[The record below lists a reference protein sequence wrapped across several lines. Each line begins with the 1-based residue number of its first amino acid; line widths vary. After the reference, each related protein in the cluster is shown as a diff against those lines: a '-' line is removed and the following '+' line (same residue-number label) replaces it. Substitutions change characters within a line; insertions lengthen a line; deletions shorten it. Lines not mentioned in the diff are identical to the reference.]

1 MLFRSKGE
9 ITIDSIEAYVDKLFK
24 NTPASEALEQ
34 MKEDLTEALSQAESI
49 VKDKVNEIT
58 AEYKPQIE
66 SAMTSAR
73 QILATVE
80 NMMNNLP
87 EQIKAV
93 MDDATSNLEAILAE
107 IDGILDGDKIELSEL
122 RSFAN
127 RLDERATE
135 YLNKIKADLSDEEL
149 AELEKRKEAVIAK
162 MSDQKQVLEK
172 ALNDA
177 EKIAKDYLSKLKE
190 ARKNSE
196 K

>member
-1 MLFRSKGE
+1 
-9 ITIDSIEAYVDKLFK
+9 
-24 NTPASEALEQ
+24 
-34 MKEDLTEALSQAESI
+34 
-49 VKDKVNEIT
+49 
-58 AEYKPQIE
+58 
-66 SAMTSAR
+66 
-73 QILATVE
+73 
-80 NMMNNLP
+80 MNNLP
-87 EQIKAV
+87 EPIKAV

-122 RSFAN
+122 RSLAN

-162 MSDQKQVLEK
+162 MSDQKQILEK
-172 ALNDA
+172 ALDDA

>member
-1 MLFRSKGE
+1 
-9 ITIDSIEAYVDKLFK
+9 
-24 NTPASEALEQ
+24 
-34 MKEDLTEALSQAESI
+34 
-49 VKDKVNEIT
+49 
-58 AEYKPQIE
+58 
-66 SAMTSAR
+66 MTCAR

-87 EQIKAV
+87 EPIKAV

-122 RSFAN
+122 RSLAN